1 MSAEN
6 DNADSSSSGSE
17 MEQDIPHKHKSGFKG
32 EGDDIMPIL
41 PPVVKKRVKALKKL
55 LVSQTDVD
63 TKFYTELHFLE
74 CKYHKEYLAYY
85 NKRSEI
91 VQGNYEPTEE
101 ECDYPSDE
109 EDDVKELSTDM
120 EGKIKLEESKANDA
134 VVDSANDKIKG
145 IPDFWL
151 TILKNTSLISDM
163 IQPHDEPIL
172 SHLTD
177 IKVYLLEEPM
187 GFALEFHFSPNE
199 WFTNTVLTKEY
210 EMKCVPDKNN
220 PLSFEGPEIFKCKG
234 CTIQWNK
241 GKNVTVKV
249 VKKKQKHKVKG
260 AVRFVNKTVQNVSFF
275 HFFSPPNVP
284 DDPETE
290 VDEEID
296 NLLTTDFEIGHY
308 IRERIIPRAVLY
320 YTGEA
325 LLEEND
331 YDEDDEEEESENDDD
346 DDDDDEDE
354 GTGNDPEYNPRQDKL
369 LNKQQVNPAEC
380 KQQ

>member
-1 MSAEN
+1 MSTEN
-6 DNADSSSSGSE
+6 DNIDSSSSDSE
-17 MEQDIPHKHKSGFKG
+17 MDQDSPQSKSGFKD
-32 EGDDIMPIL
+32 GDDLPNL

-55 LVSQTDVD
+55 LVAQTDVD
-63 TKFYTELHFLE
+63 TKFYTELHLLE
-74 CKYHKEYLAYY
+74 CKYHKQYVEFY
-85 NKRSEI
+85 NKRNDI
-91 VQGNYEPTEE
+91 VQGNYEPTEG
-101 ECDYPSDE
+101 ECDFPSDDDD
-109 EDDVKELSTDM
+109 DDVKDLSTDM
-120 EGKIKLEESKANDA
+120 DGKVKLEDSKSATPPA
-134 VVDSANDKIKG
+134 ADSNSDKIKG

-210 EMKCVPDKNN
+210 EMKCVPDKSN
-220 PLSFEGPEIFKCKG
+220 PLGFEGPEIFKCKG
-234 CTIQWNK
+234 CTIHWNK

-260 AVRFVNKTVQNVSFF
+260 AVRFVNKTVQSVSFF
-275 HFFSPPNVP
+275 HFFSPPAVP

-308 IRERIIPRAVLY
+308 IRERIIPKAVLY
-320 YTGEA
+320 FTGEA
-325 LLEEND
+325 LLDEND
-331 YDEDDEEEESENDDD
+331 FDEDEEEEESENDDEED
-346 DDDDDEDE
+346 DEEEDE
-354 GTGNDPEYNPRQDKL
+354 GTIKDPEYNPRQDKL
-369 LNKQQVNPAEC
+369 LNKPVNPTDC

>member
-1 MSAEN
+1 MSAEM
-6 DNADSSSSGSE
+6 DNADSSSSCSDN
-17 MEQDIPHKHKSGFKG
+17 MEHDSPHPFKSGLRGDG
-32 EGDDIMPIL
+32 ENIIPNL
-41 PPVVKKRVKALKKL
+41 PPIVKKRVKALKKL
-55 LVSQTDVD
+55 LVSQTDID
-63 TKFYTELHFLE
+63 TKFYTELHALE
-74 CKYHKEYLAYY
+74 CKYHKEYVEFY

-109 EDDVKELSTDM
+109 DDELKDLSADMDDKVKV
-120 EGKIKLEESKANDA
+120 EGFKPAAIIDA
-134 VVDSANDKIKG
+134 SEIKG

-177 IKVYLLEEPM
+177 IKVFLLEEPM

-199 WFTNTVLTKEY
+199 WFTNSVLTKEY

-241 GKNVTVKV
+241 NKNVTVKL

-275 HFFSPPNVP
+275 HFFSPPVGKN
-284 DDPETE
+284 TC
-290 VDEEID
+290 I
-296 NLLTTDFEIGHY
+296 Y
-308 IRERIIPRAVLY
+308 IIFLK
-320 YTGEA
+320 
-325 LLEEND
+325 N
-331 YDEDDEEEESENDDD
+331 N
-346 DDDDDEDE
+346 
-354 GTGNDPEYNPRQDKL
+354 
-369 LNKQQVNPAEC
+369 
-380 KQQ
+380 

>member
-1 MSAEN
+1 
-6 DNADSSSSGSE
+6 
-17 MEQDIPHKHKSGFKG
+17 MEF
-32 EGDDIMPIL
+32 
-41 PPVVKKRVKALKKL
+41 
-55 LVSQTDVD
+55 
-63 TKFYTELHFLE
+63 
-74 CKYHKEYLAYY
+74 Y
-85 NKRSEI
+85 NKRSDI
-91 VQGNYEPTEE
+91 VQGNYEPNEE
-101 ECDYPSDE
+101 ECDFPSDE
-109 EDDVKELSTDM
+109 EDDVKDLSNDL
-120 EGKIKLEESKANDA
+120 EGKIKLEDSKPAATLATTD
-134 VVDSANDKIKG
+134 VKIKG

-177 IKVYLLEEPM
+177 VKVYLLEDPM
-187 GFALEFHFSPNE
+187 GFVLEFHFSPNE

-210 EMKCVPDKNN
+210 EMKCVPDKNS

-241 GKNVTVKV
+241 GKNVTVKL

-275 HFFSPPNVP
+275 HFFSPPTVP

-320 YTGEA
+320 FTGEA
-325 LLEEND
+325 LLDEND
-331 YDEDDEEEESENDDD
+331 FDEDDEEEESENDDE
-346 DDDDDEDE
+346 DEDE
-354 GTGNDPEYNPRQDKL
+354 DEEEGTINDPEYNPRQDKL
-369 LNKQQVNPAEC
+369 LNKQVNPAEC

>member
-1 MSAEN
+1 MSTEN
-6 DNADSSSSGSE
+6 NIDRSSSSDSD
-17 MEQDIPHKHKSGFKG
+17 MDQDTPQLKSGFRG
-32 EGDDIMPIL
+32 EGEDILPNL

-55 LVSQTDVD
+55 LVAQTDID
-63 TKFYTELHFLE
+63 TKFYTELHILE
-74 CKYHKEYLAYY
+74 CKYHKEYVEFY
-85 NKRSEI
+85 NKRSDI
-91 VQGNYEPTEE
+91 VQGNYEPNEE
-101 ECDYPSDE
+101 ECDFPSDE
-109 EDDVKELSTDM
+109 EDDVKDLSTDL
-120 EGKIKLEESKANDA
+120 EGKIKLEDSKPAATLPITD
-134 VVDSANDKIKG
+134 VKIKG

-177 IKVYLLEEPM
+177 VKVYLLEDPM
-187 GFALEFHFSPNE
+187 GFVLEFHFSPNE

-210 EMKCVPDKNN
+210 EMKCVPDKNS

-241 GKNVTVKV
+241 GKNVTVKL

-275 HFFSPPNVP
+275 HFFSPPTVP

-320 YTGEA
+320 FTGEA
-325 LLEEND
+325 LLDEND
-331 YDEDDEEEESENDDD
+331 FDEDDEEEESENDDED
-346 DDDDDEDE
+346 EDEDEDE
-354 GTGNDPEYNPRQDKL
+354 GTNNDPEYNPRQDKL
-369 LNKQQVNPAEC
+369 INKQVNPAEC